1 MLPSCS
7 LPAIAAIETAPF
19 LGHGLTENLAI
30 EIHPQLCFRIRR
42 LAHRYK
48 VIGPIQKHL
57 VSVMEAIIDNA
68 PFPVNPPAM
77 EREQGTQER
86 KLLCRITIV
95 SNTISVPLLVL
106 LLLADGPMFVHL
118 IEIGIE
124 QDGTAVLLQETSSKT
139 ACPVLVDSLE
149 QGERPM
155 CCLDLDAQTRTYC
168 STLFGKGNF

>member
-1 MLPSCS
+1 MLTSCS
-7 LPAIAAIETAPF
+7 LPAIAAIQTAPF
-19 LGHGLTENLAI
+19 LGHGSTINLDI
-30 EIHPQLCFRIRR
+30 EMHPQGCFGIQG
-42 LAHRYK
+42 LEQRYR
-48 VIGPIQKHL
+48 VIGQIQKHL

-86 KLLCRITIV
+86 KLLCWITIV
-95 SNTISVPLLVL
+95 SNTISVPLLIL
-106 LLLADGPMFVHL
+106 LLLADGSMSMHPR
-118 IEIGIE
+118 EIGIE

-155 CCLDLDAQTRTYC
+155 CCLDLYAQTRTYC